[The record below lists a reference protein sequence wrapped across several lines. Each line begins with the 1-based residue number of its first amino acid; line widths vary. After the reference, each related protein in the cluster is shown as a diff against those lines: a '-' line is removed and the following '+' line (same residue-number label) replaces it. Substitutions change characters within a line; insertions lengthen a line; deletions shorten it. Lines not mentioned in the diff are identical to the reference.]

1 MNDDF
6 GALSATLYAF
16 YSGFGVPAYTEDAVP
31 SDVKEPYITY
41 TLTCPAWRDTV
52 THQARVW
59 TRSESNA
66 QLMELTGRV
75 LSMVADGLTLPVI
88 GANGYVTL
96 DPGTPFVQ
104 MQPIDDP
111 LLKVSYINMI
121 LGAVFARKG
130 A

>member
-41 TLTCPAWRDTV
+41 TLTCPDWRETV

-66 QLMELTGRV
+66 QLMELTGKV
-75 LSMVADGLTLPVI
+75 LGEVSGGLSLPAVGADGC
-88 GANGYVTL
+88 VTL

-111 LLKVSYINMI
+111 MIKVAYINMT